1 MLCSHSRRVGRVR
14 RRQVDERQEE
24 EDEAGQ
30 GLVEAEQQ
38 RGRCEE
44 SIGQDARQGMA
55 SRERTEASEGQSY
68 VKYPKM
74 VVTST

>member
-30 GLVEAEQQ
+30 GLVEAEQ
-38 RGRCEE
+38 RRCEE